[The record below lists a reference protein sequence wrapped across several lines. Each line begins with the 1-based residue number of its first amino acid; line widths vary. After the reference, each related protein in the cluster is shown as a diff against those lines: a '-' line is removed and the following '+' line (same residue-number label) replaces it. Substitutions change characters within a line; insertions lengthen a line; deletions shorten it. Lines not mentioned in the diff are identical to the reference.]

1 MKFCYHDG
9 DCDLN
14 AGGDVSKTRPRL
26 FGTDGIRGK
35 ANVHPITGEMAYRLG
50 RAAAHLF
57 VRAGEEHHIVIGKDT
72 RISGYMLEMAL
83 TSGITSMGVNVILV
97 GPFTTP
103 GIAFLTR
110 SLRADAGIMISA
122 SHNPYDDNGIK
133 FFSSEGLKLPDDLED
148 RIERLVT
155 DPEIDHIRPTGGLIG
170 KVSRLSGAEGRYV
183 EFVKNTLP
191 RKQKFDGVR
200 VVADMANGGAYKVAP
215 MALRELGAEVITM
228 ADTPDGININDNC
241 GALYPENLAKRVV
254 ETGADLGVGLDGD
267 ADRAVFVTGSG
278 KILDGDRIMAIVAPF
293 LKREGRLSGDTLVTT
308 VMSNL
313 ALEESMK
320 AHGIHLRKTQV
331 GDRYILEE
339 LDRLALS
346 FGGEQSGH
354 IIFRDFHSTG
364 DGLLTTLQ
372 LLSILSID
380 GISLDDA
387 ARVMEPYPQMLKT
400 ISVPAK
406 IPIET
411 LPELSRTRAEVEKE
425 LEMGHGRL
433 LLRYSGTEMA
443 IRIMLEGPDSKK
455 LDHMMESLEKAVSR
469 DFSAIP
475 PRH

>member
-1 MKFCYHDG
+1 MGKGHH
-9 DCDLN
+9 
-14 AGGDVSKTRPRL
+14 RL
-26 FGTDGIRGK
+26 FGTDGIRGR

-133 FFSSEGLKLPDDLED
+133 FFSSEGLKLPDELED

-155 DPEIDHIRPTGGLIG
+155 DPEIDHIRPTGALIG

-191 RKQKFDGVR
+191 RKQKFEGVR
-200 VVADMANGGAYKVAP
+200 IVADMANGGAYKVAP

-228 ADTPDGININDNC
+228 ADTPDGVNINDNC

-254 ETGADLGVGLDGD
+254 ETGSDLGVALDGD
-267 ADRAVFVTGSG
+267 ADRAVFVTSTG

-293 LKREGRLSGDTLVTT
+293 LKREGRLPGDTLVTT

-313 ALEESMK
+313 ALDESMK
-320 AHGIHLRKTQV
+320 SHGINLRKTQV

-372 LLSILSID
+372 LLSILSLD
-380 GISLDDA
+380 GVSLDDA
-387 ARVMEPYPQMLKT
+387 ARIMEPYPQMLKT
-400 ISVPAK
+400 IPVPSK
-406 IPIET
+406 PPIDT
-411 LPELSRTRAEVEKE
+411 LPFLAKTKAEVDRELSE
-425 LEMGHGRL
+425 GHGRL

-443 IRIMLEGPDSKK
+443 IRIMLEGPDTKQ
-455 LDHMMESLEKAVSR
+455 LERMMESLEEAVTR
-469 DFSAIP
+469 DFAKISP
-475 PRH
+475 HH

>member
-1 MKFCYHDG
+1 MT
-9 DCDLN
+9 
-14 AGGDVSKTRPRL
+14 KTRHRL
-26 FGTDGIRGK
+26 FGTDGVRGR

-57 VRAGEEHHIVIGKDT
+57 VRTGEEHHIVIGKDT

-103 GIAFLTR
+103 GVAFLTR

-133 FFSSEGLKLPDDLED
+133 FFSSEGLKLPDELED

-155 DPEIDHIRPTGGLIG
+155 DPEIDHIRPTGALIG

-191 RKQKFDGVR
+191 RKQKFDGIR

-215 MALRELGAEVITM
+215 MALRELGAEVIPM
-228 ADTPDGININDNC
+228 SDTPDGININDHC
-241 GALYPENLAKRVV
+241 GALYPEPLAKRVV
-254 ETGADLGVGLDGD
+254 ETGADLGVALDGD

-278 KILDGDRIMAIVAPF
+278 TILDGDRIMAIVAPY
-293 LKREGRLSGDTLVTT
+293 LKREGRLAQDTLVTT

-313 ALEESMK
+313 ALEEAMK
-320 AHGIHLRKTQV
+320 KHGIHVRKTQV

-339 LDRLALS
+339 LDRSNLS

-372 LLSILSID
+372 LLSILEI
-380 GISLDDA
+380 GGLSLDDA
-387 ARVMEPYPQMLKT
+387 AHVMEPYPQILKT
-400 ISVPAK
+400 IPVSAK
-406 IPIET
+406 LPIDT
-411 LPELSRTRAEVEKE
+411 LPELSKRRAQVEKE
-425 LEMGHGRL
+425 LQDAHGRL

-443 IRIMLEGPDSKK
+443 IRIMLEGPDTG
-455 LDHMMESLEKAVSR
+455 SLERMMATLEEAVVR
-469 DFSAIP
+469 DFSSTP
-475 PRH
+475 PYH

>member
-1 MKFCYHDG
+1 M
-9 DCDLN
+9 
-14 AGGDVSKTRPRL
+14 AGGITNREGGGVSINKARL
-26 FGTDGIRGK
+26 FGTDGIRGR
-35 ANVHPITGEMAYRLG
+35 ANIHPVTGEMAFRLG

-133 FFSSEGLKLPDDLED
+133 FFSSEGLKLPDELED
-148 RIERLVT
+148 RIESLVM
-155 DPEIDHIRPTGGLIG
+155 DQEIDHIRPTGSLIG
-170 KVSRLSGAEGRYV
+170 KVSRLSGAEGRYI

-200 VVADMANGGAYKVAP
+200 IVLDLANGGAYKVAP

-228 ADTPDGININDNC
+228 GDQPDGVNINDNC
-241 GALYPENLAKRVV
+241 GALHPENLAKRVI
-254 ETGADLGVGLDGD
+254 ETGADLGVALDGD

-278 KILDGDRIMAIVAPF
+278 KILDGDRIMAIVARS
-293 LKREGRLSGDTLVTT
+293 LKREGKLSGDTLVTT

-313 ALEESMK
+313 GLDEAMARE
-320 AHGIHLRKTQV
+320 GVVIRKTQV

-339 LDRLALS
+339 LDRLSLS

-364 DGLLTTLQ
+364 DGLLTALQ
-372 LLSILSID
+372 LLSILSRD
-380 GISLDDA
+380 SVSLDDA
-387 ARVMEPYPQMLKT
+387 ALVMEPYPQLLKT
-400 ISVPAK
+400 IPVPSK
-406 IPIET
+406 VPIET
-411 LPELSRTRAEVEKE
+411 LPTLSRIKGDVEAEMKQ
-425 LEMGHGRL
+425 GRGRL

-443 IRIMLEGPDSKK
+443 IRIMLEGPDIEA
-455 LDHMMESLEKAVSR
+455 LNRMMSGLIQAVSE
-469 DFSAIP
+469 DFASVQPAS
-475 PRH
+475 

>member
-1 MKFCYHDG
+1 MGHAK
-9 DCDLN
+9 
-14 AGGDVSKTRPRL
+14 SRL
-26 FGTDGIRGK
+26 FGTDGIRGR
-35 ANVHPITGEMAYRLG
+35 ANIHPVTGEMAFRLG

-122 SHNPYDDNGIK
+122 SHNPFDDNGIK
-133 FFSSEGLKLPDDLED
+133 FFSSEGLKLPDELED
-148 RIERLVT
+148 RIEALVF
-155 DPEIDHIRPTGGLIG
+155 DKEIDHIRPTGSLIG
-170 KVSRLSGAEGRYV
+170 KVSRLSGAEGRYI

-191 RKQKFDGVR
+191 RQQKFDGMKI
-200 VVADMANGGAYKVAP
+200 VADLANGGGYKVAP
-215 MALRELGAEVITM
+215 MALRELGANVITM
-228 ADTPDGININDNC
+228 GDLPDGVNINDSC
-241 GALYPENLAKRVV
+241 GALHPEGLAERVL
-254 ETGADLGVGLDGD
+254 ETGADLGVALDGD
-267 ADRAVFVTGSG
+267 ADRAVFVTGAG
-278 KILDGDRIMAIVAPF
+278 TILDGDRIMAIVARS

-313 ALEESMK
+313 GLDESM
-320 AHGIHLRKTQV
+320 AREGIHLKRTQV
-331 GDRYILEE
+331 GDRYILEA

-372 LLSILSID
+372 LLSILD
-380 GISLDDA
+380 RESLSLEEA
-387 ARVMEPYPQMLKT
+387 SRVMTPYPQILRT
-400 ISVPAK
+400 IPVPSK
-406 IPIET
+406 IP
-411 LPELSRTRAEVEKE
+411 VEKLPRVAKLRNE
-425 LEMGHGRL
+425 IDNEFKTRQGRL

-443 IRIMLEGPDSKK
+443 LRIMLEGPESDP
-455 LDHMMESLEKAVSR
+455 LERMMSALVQAVSE
-469 DFSAIP
+469 DFAAAASP
-475 PRH
+475 LS

>member
-1 MKFCYHDG
+1 MMAEKPFNPQG
-9 DCDLN
+9 DPMSI
-14 AGGDVSKTRPRL
+14 SKTRL
-26 FGTDGIRGK
+26 FGTDGIRGR
-35 ANVHPITGEMAYRLG
+35 ANIHPVTGEMAFRLG

-133 FFSSEGLKLPDDLED
+133 FFSSEGLKLPDELED
-148 RIERLVT
+148 RIERLVM
-155 DPEIDHIRPTGGLIG
+155 DEEIDHIRPTGSLIG
-170 KVSRLSGAEGRYV
+170 KVSRLSGAEGRYI

-200 VVADMANGGAYKVAP
+200 IVADMANGGAYKVAP

-228 ADTPDGININDNC
+228 ADQPVGININDNC
-241 GALYPENLAKRVV
+241 GALHPENLARRVV
-254 ETGADLGVGLDGD
+254 ETGADLGVALDGD
-267 ADRAVFVTGSG
+267 ADRAVFVTGTG
-278 KILDGDRIMAIVAPF
+278 KILDGDRIMAIVARD
-293 LKREGRLSGDTLVTT
+293 LKMDGKLSGDTLVTT

-313 ALEESMK
+313 GLDEAMARE
-320 AHGIHLRKTQV
+320 GIHLRKTQV

-372 LLSILSID
+372 LLSILSRNSL
-380 GISLDDA
+380 SLDDA
-387 ARVMEPYPQMLKT
+387 AHVMEPYPQLLKT
-400 ISVPAK
+400 IPVSSK
-406 IPIET
+406 IPIDM
-411 LPELSRTRAEVEKE
+411 LPKLSLTKQAVEE
-425 LEMGHGRL
+425 EMKQGHGRL

-443 IRIMLEGPDSKK
+443 IRIMLEGPDTEA
-455 LDHMMESLEKAVSR
+455 LNRMMSDLTQAVSE
-469 DFSAIP
+469 DFSSVQATP
-475 PRH
+475 

>member
-1 MKFCYHDG
+1 M
-9 DCDLN
+9 
-14 AGGDVSKTRPRL
+14 SKTRHRL
-26 FGTDGIRGK
+26 FGTDGIRGR

-57 VRAGEEHHIVIGKDT
+57 VRTGEEHHIVIGKDT

-133 FFSSEGLKLPDDLED
+133 FFSSEGLKLPDELED

-155 DPEIDHIRPTGGLIG
+155 DPEIDHIRPTGALIG

-183 EFVKNTLP
+183 EFLKNTLP
-191 RKQKFDGVR
+191 RKQKFDGIR
-200 VVADMANGGAYKVAP
+200 IVADMANGGAYKVAP
-215 MALRELGAEVITM
+215 MALRELGAEVITI
-228 ADTPDGININDNC
+228 ADSPDGININDTC
-241 GALYPENLAKRVV
+241 GALYPEALAKKVV
-254 ETGADLGVGLDGD
+254 ETGADLGVALDGD
-267 ADRAVFVTGSG
+267 ADRTVFVTSSG

-293 LKREGRLSGDTLVTT
+293 LKREGRLLEDTMVTT

-320 AHGIHLRKTQV
+320 RQGIRVRKTQV

-339 LDRLALS
+339 IDRLALS

-372 LLSILSID
+372 VLSVLETD
-380 GISLDDA
+380 GVSLDDA
-387 ARVMEPYPQMLKT
+387 ARIMEPYPQILKT
-400 ISVPAK
+400 IPVSSK
-406 IPIET
+406 IPIDT
-411 LPELSRTRAEVEKE
+411 LPVLSKRKVQVEKE
-425 LEMGHGRL
+425 LEEGHGRL

-443 IRIMLEGPDSKK
+443 IRIMLEGPDPAA
-455 LDHMMESLEKAVSR
+455 LERMMGSLEEAVSK
-469 DFSAIP
+469 DFSSIQP
-475 PRH
+475 SH